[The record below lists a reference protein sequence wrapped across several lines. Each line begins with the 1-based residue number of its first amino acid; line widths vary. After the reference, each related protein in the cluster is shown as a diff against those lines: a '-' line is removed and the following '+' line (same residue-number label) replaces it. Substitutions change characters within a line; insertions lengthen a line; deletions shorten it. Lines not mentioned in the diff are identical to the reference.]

1 MRWGNK
7 EKIYSHTS
15 VAKERKSLIP
25 LFHPGAKPPELTT
38 GLLNHRLI
46 VGKELKGDWGMG
58 YGEKEGRERDKFQEE
73 VRDWKGLRPGKERKT
88 EKIKGRGGM

>member
-1 MRWGNK
+1 
-7 EKIYSHTS
+7 
-15 VAKERKSLIP
+15 
-25 LFHPGAKPPELTT
+25 
-38 GLLNHRLI
+38 
-46 VGKELKGDWGMG
+46 MG